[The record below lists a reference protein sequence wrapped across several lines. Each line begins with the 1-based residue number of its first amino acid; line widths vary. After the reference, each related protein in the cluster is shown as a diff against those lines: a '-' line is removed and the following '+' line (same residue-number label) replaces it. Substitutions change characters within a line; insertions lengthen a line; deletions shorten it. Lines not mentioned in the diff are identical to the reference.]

1 MYACLQ
7 ITGLSQVES
16 PAAHAALPSLLP
28 PMPASRRHSSARNRW
43 AGMNQD
49 RDRQDERDRQVAM
62 MTAVARDR
70 DKTAFQELF
79 RHFAPRLQGFLQGS
93 GSDQHSA
100 KEICQE
106 TMVSVWRSAHLF
118 DPKKAAVSTW
128 IFTIARNAR
137 ADHRRRERRPEPD
150 MSDPAFVPDP
160 EPQPHDIVSREQQ
173 ATRLRALLATLPE
186 EQRSVL
192 RLAFFDGKSH
202 TTVADELGLPLG
214 TVKSRIRLALGHL
227 RSALGEE
234 E

>member
-1 MYACLQ
+1 MNACLQ
-7 ITGLSQVES
+7 IMGLSDVV
-16 PAAHAALPSLLP
+16 PRTAHAGLLPLAP
-28 PMPASRRHSSARNRW
+28 PMPDSRLHRGVRNRW
-43 AGMNQD
+43 PRMKQNQGRQDD
-49 RDRQDERDRQVAM
+49 RDWQVAM
-62 MTAVARDR
+62 MTAVGRDR

-93 GSDQHSA
+93 GSDLQSA

-118 DPKKAAVSTW
+118 DPRKAAVSTW

-137 ADHRRRERRPEPD
+137 ADHVRRARRPEPD
-150 MSDPAFVPDP
+150 MSDPAVVPDP

-173 ATRLRALLATLPE
+173 ATRLRALLAELPE
-186 EQRSVL
+186 EQQSVL
-192 RLAFFDGKSH
+192 RLAFFDEKTH
-202 TTVADELGLPLG
+202 TAVAEELGIPLG